1 MRKYYQTTLAII
13 TVVSLVSLLF
23 YRHEYNKLR
32 YVLEVFNFFG
42 KPNQKHVETNCTS
55 NVSLFSTPNMKFG
68 EPLPSWQRLEN
79 DLYIYSAYNIKN
91 KEVQVIGFG
100 SLSSIQDMQCI
111 IFFHNEI
118 KPVLGSFRYIPIK
131 NNSNGTKAYKNSD
144 YNGYHFYCSYT
155 NNKRPVGISLL
166 TKSNLNLN
174 DMPMLAI
181 KSPLHN
187 SNYTNFGVC
196 VTPPLKK
203 PMHLSEMTAFINFHD
218 IIGVDNFIIYDFG
231 ITNDFNDHFMELSKS
246 HNPYWKFTYTV
257 VPWNFPFSGINPN
270 VIKDLIQA
278 DCLYRTYN
286 KVMYLITLSWEEYV
300 VLKYH
305 HSIVDLMAN
314 FKQNSMK
321 ADRYSIKPLTFCTQ
335 QNDNA
340 LTKNASFIIFKKTQ
354 YDPSITDSRPI
365 YIFSTHE
372 AFKKDNINVR
382 NISTDLVTVNRY
394 KYCFEKYNSGTGK
407 EDSSILRFKEDV
419 QNSPMYKRFIV
430 EKKLSSSP

>member
-1 MRKYYQTTLAII
+1 MRKYYQAALAII

-42 KPNQKHVETNCTS
+42 KPNQKNVEANCTS
-55 NVSLFSTPNMKFG
+55 NVSLFSALNMKFD
-68 EPLPSWQRLEN
+68 EPLPSWQKLEN
-79 DLYIYSAYNIKN
+79 DLYIYSAYNIHN

-100 SLSSIQDMQCI
+100 SLNSIQDIQCI
-111 IFFHNEI
+111 IFFHNEN
-118 KPVLGSFRYIPIK
+118 KPVLGSFRYIPIY
-131 NNSNGTKAYKNSD
+131 NSNDTRTYKNSD
-144 YNGYHFYCSYT
+144 YNGYHFYCTYAK
-155 NNKRPVGISLL
+155 NKKPVGISLL

-174 DMPMLAI
+174 DTPMLAI

-187 SNYTNFGVC
+187 SNYTNLGVC

-203 PMHLSEMTAFINFHD
+203 PMHLSEMIAFINFHD
-218 IIGVDNFIIYDFG
+218 IIGIDNFIIYDFG
-231 ITNDFNDHFMELSKS
+231 IMNDFNDQLKELSKS
-246 HNPYWKFTYTV
+246 QNPYWKFTYTV

-286 KVMYLITLSWEEYV
+286 KVMYTITLSWEEYL

-314 FKQNSMK
+314 FKQFSMK
-321 ADRYSIKPLTFCTQ
+321 ADRYSIKSFTFCTQ
-335 QNDNA
+335 QIDNA
-340 LTKNASFIIFKKTQ
+340 LTKNASFVIFKKTQ
-354 YDPSITDSRPI
+354 YDPSIADNRSI
-365 YIFSTHE
+365 YIYNTHE
-372 AFKKDNINVR
+372 AFKKDNINIR
-382 NISTDLVTVNRY
+382 KISTDLVMVNRY

-419 QNSPMYKRFIV
+419 QNSPMYRRFIV
-430 EKKLSSSP
+430 EKRFLSSS